1 MRLRPCLDD
10 HANIT
15 IIFRPISV
23 VPMHSKIAAIAGATG
38 QDGAHLAGLLLAKA
52 MSSMVSKR
60 RSSSVPIPP
69 ASVTYSTT
77 YSMMFET
84 GMPFH
89 LHYGDLTDGSNL
101 IRRAQD

>member
-1 MRLRPCLDD
+1 
-10 HANIT
+10 
-15 IIFRPISV
+15 
-23 VPMHSKIAAIAGATG
+23 MHSKIAAIAGATG

-101 IRRAQD
+101 IRRAQDPADQDPGLHLGPLIGHFLATT